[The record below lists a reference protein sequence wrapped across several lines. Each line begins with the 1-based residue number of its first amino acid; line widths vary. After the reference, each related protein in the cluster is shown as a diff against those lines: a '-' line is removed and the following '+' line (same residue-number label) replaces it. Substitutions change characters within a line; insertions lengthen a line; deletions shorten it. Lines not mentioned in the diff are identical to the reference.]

1 MNKGILGLEFK
12 GFVVLNLKENLK
24 SFFISQLGEY
34 SRNLAVRLQ
43 ELQQELE
50 ITKGN
55 NTPR

>member
-1 MNKGILGLEFK
+1 MILRLCRFK
-12 GFVVLNLKENLK
+12 FKIKFEI
-24 SFFISQLGEY
+24 FFISQLGEY

-55 NTPR
+55 NTPRYIRKMVL